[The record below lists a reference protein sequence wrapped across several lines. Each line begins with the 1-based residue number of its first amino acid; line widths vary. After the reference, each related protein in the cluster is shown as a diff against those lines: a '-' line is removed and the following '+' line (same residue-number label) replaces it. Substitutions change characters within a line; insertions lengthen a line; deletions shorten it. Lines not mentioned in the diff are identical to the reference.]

1 MWPQG
6 PGEPLRGWGD
16 PLRVLHCLPC
26 LVFHTSFNL
35 QIGTCFSLDAWY
47 KLIPSRMGQ
56 GGEKTLPGLRVSK
69 CWKLLWET
77 TGSSIIGWLQ
87 RCLPQAQRLHCDQL
101 LRRLC
106 LRQVQR
112 MHFPK
117 MLFSNAPAQPIWHPR
132 FLLQGIQRQGQGR
145 WGILTPEY
153 LCYQDYPP
161 QLHIMSFMHIQIQ
174 IQMYQIC
181 EGCDCQ

>member
-1 MWPQG
+1 MATMLKIYIYWHKCYFG
-6 PGEPLRGWGD
+6 HGD
-16 PLRVLHCLPC
+16 SQPTNRVN
-26 LVFHTSFNL
+26 LVQVCSLNIEQSRLL
-35 QIGTCFSLDAWY
+35 Q
-47 KLIPSRMGQ
+47 LIPSRMGQ

-77 TGSSIIGWLQ
+77 TGSGIIGWLL
-87 RCLPQAQRLHCDQL
+87 RCLPQAQRLHCNQL

-153 LCYQDYPP
+153 LSLSGLPTPTTYYVFYAYPN
-161 QLHIMSFMHIQIQ
+161 QNVSDL
-174 IQMYQIC
+174 
-181 EGCDCQ
+181 

>member
-1 MWPQG
+1 M
-6 PGEPLRGWGD
+6 D
-16 PLRVLHCLPC
+16 
-26 LVFHTSFNL
+26 
-35 QIGTCFSLDAWY
+35 
-47 KLIPSRMGQ
+47 Q